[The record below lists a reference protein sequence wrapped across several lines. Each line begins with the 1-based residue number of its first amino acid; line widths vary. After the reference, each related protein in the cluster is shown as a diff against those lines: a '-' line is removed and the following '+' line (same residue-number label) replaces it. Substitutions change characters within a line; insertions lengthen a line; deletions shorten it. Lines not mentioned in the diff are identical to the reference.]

1 MEITVLDHVGYHGPS
16 ILLASSLYLLW
27 EHRPYLIMYVLGM
40 LLNLILNG
48 SLKSIIKQARPEKQ
62 IEFIDHNNLK
72 GINEYGM
79 PSGHAQLSF
88 YSIVYILCVKKPFKE
103 CLFVF
108 VLLFIGI
115 LTCYQRVKFGRH
127 TIEQVIVGSLIG
139 STFSYLIYRLTKK
152 YLE

>member
-1 MEITVLDHVGYHGPS
+1 MEITILDHVGYHGPS
-16 ILLASSLYLLW
+16 ILFASSLYLLW

-108 VLLFIGI
+108 VLLFLGI
-115 LTCYQRVKFGRH
+115 LTVYQRVKFGRH
-127 TIEQVIVGSLIG
+127 TVDQVIVGSLIG
-139 STFSYLIYRLTKK
+139 SMFSYIIYRLTKK